1 MSKKYSLKNV
11 IPVFITILICSG
23 AQAKDTLQV
32 AIMDQ
37 YPFVIS
43 EEGERFGLCMYLL
56 NNIESELDL
65 HFEYQP
71 FQEVDSIVAAVMSRK
86 VDLVG
91 NPSTPTTEFMN
102 DVDYTHPFMVSNLAI
117 GFKSTE
123 SNIIK
128 RLLKMMFSFQF
139 LAGLMAL
146 AILILIFGSLTW
158 LFERKRNKNHFSNDR
173 KGVWEAFWWSA
184 VTMTTVGY
192 GDRTPKT
199 VGGRIVAMMWMFT
212 AVVVISTFTGSVA
225 SLLTVDELSLDIH
238 SIDDLRKSKIA
249 VVENYS
255 AERFLTLSKVPYIK
269 VRSADEALTMLV
281 NGEIDALVHEEPV
294 MRYEIARD
302 KLEGDIVIAPAKYS
316 SKFYGF
322 AMPSNH
328 PDFQKVNK
336 ALIEA
341 TNSIQWRLELGKYG
355 LADN

>member
-1 MSKKYSLKNV
+1 MINKFSLKK
-11 IPVFITILICSG
+11 VFGLFVGLWLTTSLQS
-23 AQAKDTLQV
+23 KDSLTV

-37 YPFVIS
+37 YPFVIT

-56 NNIESELDL
+56 NNMESDLDL
-65 HFEYQP
+65 HFDYKTYND
-71 FQEVDSIVAAVMSRK
+71 VDSLVSAVRERE

-91 NPSTPTTEFMN
+91 NPATPAAQFMD

-117 GFKSTE
+117 GFKASE
-123 SNIIK
+123 SNILK
-128 RLLKMMFSFQF
+128 RLFRMMFTFSF
-139 LAGLMAL
+139 LAGISAL
-146 AILILIFGSLTW
+146 AILILIFGTLTW
-158 LFERKRNKNHFSNDR
+158 FFERKRNKNHFSNDR

-238 SIDDLRKSKIA
+238 SIEDLKKSKIA
-249 VVENYS
+249 VVESYS

-269 VRSADEALTMLV
+269 VNSADEALRMLID
-281 NGEIDALVHEEPV
+281 GEIDALVHEEPV
-294 MRYEIARD
+294 MRYEISKA
-302 KLEGDIVIAPAKYS
+302 KLDGDIVIAPAKYS

-328 PDFQKVNK
+328 PDFQRINK
-336 ALIEA
+336 ALIEE

-355 LADN
+355 LMDN